1 MAITVANSSRACRVT
16 ARSHGVSGGS
26 RLKRTTVSA
35 PVQRH
40 AASAINIRSST
51 SSRRSTIADAVGLFY
66 STTTGH
72 TEEAADTI
80 KSKWSG
86 DITDP
91 TEIGEVDVSSLAD
104 YDALVVGVPTW
115 HTGAD
120 EMRSGTAWDDVLEEI
135 TQTDL
140 AGKKVAIFGCGDSS
154 GYGDYFCDAMEEMQ
168 RTFKEAGATVVGA
181 WAADGSSPNHTYDFQ
196 DSKSC
201 VDGVFY
207 GLPLD
212 YDNEDDLSE
221 PRIEEWVAQVQSE
234 F

>member
-1 MAITVANSSRACRVT
+1 MAITVANSTRACRVT
-16 ARSHGVSGGS
+16 GRSHVSGGS
-26 RLKRTTVSA
+26 RLKRATVSA

-40 AASAINIRSST
+40 AATMNIRST
-51 SSRRSTIADAVGLFY
+51 SSRRNTIADAVGLFY
-66 STTTGH
+66 GTTTGH

-80 KSKWSG
+80 KSKWNG

-91 TEIGEVDVSSLAD
+91 TDISEVDVSSLPE

-135 TQTDL
+135 TGLDL

-221 PRIEEWVAQVQSE
+221 PRIEEWVAQVQAE
-234 F
+234 L

>member
-1 MAITVANSSRACRVT
+1 MAITVANSTRACRVT
-16 ARSHGVSGGS
+16 GRSHVSGGS
-26 RLKRTTVSA
+26 RLKRATVSA

-40 AASAINIRSST
+40 AATMNIRST
-51 SSRRSTIADAVGLFY
+51 SSRRNTIADAVGLFY
-66 STTTGH
+66 GTTTGH

-80 KSKWSG
+80 KSKWNG

-91 TEIGEVDVSSLAD
+91 TDISEVDVSSLPE

-135 TQTDL
+135 TGLDL

-168 RTFKEAGATVVGA
+168 RTFKEAGATGEYFDLVVVPYKNIYLVILFSLFFEKTHMYTS
-181 WAADGSSPNHTYDFQ
+181 GSTNIALDFY
-196 DSKSC
+196 K
-201 VDGVFY
+201 F
-207 GLPLD
+207 
-212 YDNEDDLSE
+212 N
-221 PRIEEWVAQVQSE
+221 I
-234 F
+234 